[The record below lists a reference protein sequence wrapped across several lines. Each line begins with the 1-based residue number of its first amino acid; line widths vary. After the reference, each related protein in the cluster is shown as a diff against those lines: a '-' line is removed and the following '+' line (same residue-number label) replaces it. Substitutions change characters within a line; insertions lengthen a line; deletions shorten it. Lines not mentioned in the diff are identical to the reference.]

1 VKTFK
6 TAYCTQPAMRRSLFS
21 VSSTATG
28 CAVLL
33 LAAAGAAQAAD
44 QAATTAAA
52 TAGTEPID
60 EIIVTGIRKGIEDS
74 ISAKKGSSSI
84 IEAISAEDIG
94 KLPDAS
100 IAESI
105 ARLPGIAAQRTA
117 GRAQTLSIRGL
128 GPDYTMTTFNG
139 REQATTNDNRTVEFD
154 QYPSELVSQ
163 VKIYKTP
170 DAAMAYQGIAG
181 TADIETVHP
190 LTFGKPARAV
200 TYRREQDNMKGNVPG
215 LPTGGDRLSLTYID
229 QFMDNTLGVAFGA
242 AYNKTPYQAQT
253 REPWGYADL
262 PGGQPGQKIIGGD
275 KDGIQSSYFERTGF
289 LGVLE
294 YKPTDA
300 LHMTV
305 DAYHSKFKE
314 LQTIRRMEF
323 GTVWAGATLATPGPI
338 TDGGRMTSGTFTNI
352 PFLVAENYNSR
363 RDATVDSIGWKT
375 DYSVTDNWD
384 LTGDLSYSK
393 VKRNDVFLESTAG
406 TGTNNDPLFLPQKE
420 TASFTTNSD
429 GVSFPSTSLNYSDYN
444 TTFLTD
450 PGGWGGGPR
459 RSGYLKFPN
468 TNDDIKALKLA
479 ATRKLETKVVN
490 AVSVGLNYAERSKS
504 KYWQQSVLYLPSGV
518 SHAVVPDAYRK
529 GVIDTSFFGNPYG
542 MISYDA
548 YGLLN
553 SGFWTIIDARGDTG
567 AGSGDRIFDY
577 TNTWKVKEKLT
588 TAYLKFDIDS
598 QLGSVPVT
606 GNIGV
611 QAQRADQK
619 SDLNRVSGIDGT
631 TQAVIVTPVN
641 LGTSYTDVLPSMNLN
656 FALPHD
662 VQLRVAAAQTLARP
676 RMDDMAGGASLSVA
690 QDSAPPAGTLPNG
703 QPYYWSQNGGGNP
716 YLKPWKANA
725 FDLSVEK
732 YFSTKGYVSAAVY
745 YKSLTSYIFN
755 QNKLVDY
762 TGVALPTPSGNYTA
776 ADANRIGVG
785 GVKANGHGGT
795 VKGLELTASLPGA
808 TFASVLDGFGII
820 VSAAWNRSA
829 INPTGQKVEALPGL
843 SPRVINSTL
852 YYEKYGFSAR
862 VSNRYRGEELGEVPQ
877 FDNSLAKKIVKSE
890 SLIDAQIGYEF
901 TEGTLKG
908 LTLSL
913 SGTNLTNTPF
923 VLYDEG
929 TPAFNVLKYEKY
941 GAVYAGT
948 ISYRF

>member
-6 TAYCTQPAMRRSLFS
+6 TAYCTQPAMRRSLFA

-33 LAAAGAAQAAD
+33 LAAAGAARAAD

-52 TAGTEPID
+52 TADTDTVE

-74 ISAKKGSSSI
+74 ISAKKSSSSI

-215 LPTGGDRLSLTYID
+215 QPTGGDRLSLTYID
-229 QFMDNTLGVAFGA
+229 QFMDHTLGVAFGA

-275 KDGIQSSYFERTGF
+275 KDGVQSSYFQRTGF

-300 LHMTV
+300 LHMVV

-314 LQTIRRMEF
+314 LQTVRRMEF
-323 GTVWAGATLATPGPI
+323 GTVWAGATLSTPGPLNA
-338 TDGGRMTSGTFTNI
+338 DGRMTSGTFTNI
-352 PFLVAENYNSR
+352 PFLVAENYNNR

-375 DYSVTDNWD
+375 DYSVTDNWN

-393 VKRNDVFLESTAG
+393 VDRHDLRLESTAG
-406 TGTNNDPLFLPQKE
+406 TGTNNDPLFLPAKE
-420 TASFTTNSD
+420 TASFTTNGD
-429 GVSFPSTSLNYSDYN
+429 GVTFPSTSLNYSDYN

-459 RSGYLKFPN
+459 RSGYLGFPS
-468 TNDDIKALKLA
+468 TNDEIKALKLA
-479 ATRKLETKVVN
+479 ATRKLDTKVVN
-490 AVSVGLNYAERSKS
+490 AVSVGVNYAERSKS
-504 KYWQQSVLYLPSGV
+504 KLEQQSILYLPAGV
-518 SHAVVPDAYRK
+518 SHAVVPDAYRN
-529 GVIDTSFFGNPYG
+529 GVVNTSFFGNPYG
-542 MISYDA
+542 MINYDA

-553 SGFWTIIDARGDTG
+553 SGFWTIIDARVDTNS
-567 AGSGDRIFDY
+567 GSGDRIFDY

-588 TAYLKFDIDS
+588 TAYIKFDIDT
-598 QLGSVPVT
+598 QIGSVPLT

-611 QAQRADQK
+611 QSQTADQK
-619 SDLNRVSGIDGT
+619 ADLNRVSGIDNV

-656 FALPHD
+656 FALPYD
-662 VQLRVAAAQTLARP
+662 VQLRVAAAQTVARP

-690 QDSAPPAGTLPNG
+690 QDSAPAKGTLPNG
-703 QPYYWSQNGGGNP
+703 QLYYWSQSGGGNP

-732 YFSTKGYVSAAVY
+732 YFSTKGYVSGAVY

-755 QNKLVDY
+755 QSKVVDY
-762 TGVALPTPSGNYTA
+762 TGVALPTPSGNYTV

-785 GVKANGHGGT
+785 TVMANGHGGS
-795 VKGLELTASLPGA
+795 VRGLELTASLPGE
-808 TFASVLDGFGII
+808 TFTPVLEGFGMI

-829 INPTGQKVEALPGL
+829 INPTGQKVEPLPGL

-852 YYEKYGFSAR
+852 YYEKYGFSVR

-877 FDNSLAKKIVKSE
+877 FDSSLTKKIVKSE

-901 TEGTLKG
+901 MEGTLKG
-908 LTLSL
+908 LTLNL

-923 VLYDEG
+923 VLYDVG